1 MAIENGDTV
10 NNKSAYKNASS
21 AWGRPLAPS
30 RPEYMELNLC
40 KNASAKVIENGDT
53 VKVHYVG
60 TLKDGTEFDSSRR
73 EGREPLEFTVG
84 RGQLIPGFEKGV
96 KGREVGDRFTVEIPC
111 EEAYGPVNP
120 ELVFSV
126 DRSHVP
132 ANIPAEIGTP
142 IQLTNEQGQCI
153 YAVISAVSDKEITL
167 DANQPMAGKDLI
179 FDIEILSV
187 K

>member
-1 MAIENGDTV
+1 MA
-10 NNKSAYKNASS
+10 
-21 AWGRPLAPS
+21 
-30 RPEYMELNLC
+30 
-40 KNASAKVIENGDT
+40 IENGDT

-84 RGQLIPGFEKGV
+84 RGQLIAGFENGV